1 MSHEITIRAN
11 GFAEFA
17 YLGESA
23 WHGLGQS
30 ITEFLAAKGRTVESA
45 TEQDWLEAAGM
56 DYKLLRSKVRYFADA
71 AGAVQLEIPDQHVLM
86 RSDNKKAMGIVSAK
100 YKTVQP
106 AQLVAFFRNLVADLG
121 FKLETMGTLFDGK
134 KYWALAKV
142 GSAFTFKSGDRIEG
156 YLLLATSCDGSSK
169 TTARFVLTRVVCNNT
184 LTAAMS
190 EGSKH
195 VVNLSHRTAF
205 DAEKI
210 QAELGIPQ
218 VQEIGAAMESLTQVK
233 MSDSKAEDFV
243 RGLLRPAEAAVVKT
257 PEMIAQEAAADFAR
271 LMGKPYVMP
280 VMPADS
286 EKTRAP
292 KGEAEILRLFRGAAI
307 GSDIAGVRG
316 TAWGMLNAVTEYVDH
331 RASTKTD
338 SHRMQSAW
346 FNGGDEL
353 KTSAFEQLLAMR

>member
-1 MSHEITIRAN
+1 MSHEITVRAS

-30 ITEFLAAKGRTVESA
+30 ITEFLAAKGRTVDTA
-45 TEQDWLEAAGM
+45 TEQDWFEAAGM

-86 RSDNKKAMGIVSAK
+86 RSDNKKPMGIVSAK

-106 AQLVAFFRNLVADLG
+106 AQLVGFFRNLVADLG

-134 KYWALAKV
+134 KYWCLAKV
-142 GSAFTFKSGDRIEG
+142 GQAFTFKSGDRIEG
-156 YLLLATSCDGSSK
+156 YLLVATSCDGSSK

-184 LTAAMS
+184 LSAAMS

-195 VVNLSHRTAF
+195 VVNLSHRSSF
-205 DAEKI
+205 DAAKI

-218 VQEIGAAMESLTQVK
+218 VQAIGEAMESLTQVK
-233 MSDSKAEDFV
+233 LSDSKAEDFV
-243 RGLLRPAEAAVVKT
+243 RGLLRPAEAKTAEAV
-257 PEMIAQEAAADFAR
+257 AAEAAADFAR
-271 LMGKPYVMP
+271 LMGKPYTPGIM
-280 VMPADS
+280 ASDTA
-286 EKTRAP
+286 TRAP
-292 KGEAEILRLFRGAAI
+292 KGEAEILRLFRGGAI

-338 SHRMQSAW
+338 SHRMNSAW
-346 FNGGDEL
+346 FNGGDEM

>member
-45 TEQDWLEAAGM
+45 TEEDWLQAAGM
-56 DYKLLRSKVRYFADA
+56 DYKLLRSKVRYFADR
-71 AGAVQLEIPDQHVLM
+71 AGAVQLEIPDQHVLF
-86 RSDNKKAMGIVSAK
+86 RSDNNKAVGVVSAK

-106 AQLVAFFRNLVADLG
+106 GQLVAFFRNLVADLG
-121 FKLETMGTLFDGK
+121 FKLETMGTLFDGR

-142 GSAFTFKSGDRIEG
+142 GQAFTFKSGDRIEG

-184 LTAAMS
+184 LGAAMS

-195 VVNLSHRTAF
+195 VVNLSHRTEF
-205 DAEKI
+205 DVGRI
-210 QAELGIPQ
+210 QSELGIPQ
-218 VQEIGAAMESLTQVK
+218 VQEIGEAMESLTQVR
-233 MSDSKAEDFV
+233 MSNDKAEDFV
-243 RGLLRPAEAAVVKT
+243 RNLLRPAEAAKVRT
-257 PEMIAQEAAADFAR
+257 EAEIAAEGAADFAR
-271 LMGKPYVMP
+271 LMGKPYTLP
-280 VMPADS
+280 TMPADS
-286 EKTRAP
+286 PSTRAP

-331 RASTKTD
+331 RASAKTD
-338 SHRMQSAW
+338 SHRMQSAM

-353 KTSAFEQLLAMR
+353 KTSAFQQLLAMR

>member
-56 DYKLLRSKVRYFADA
+56 DYKLLRSKVRYFADRD
-71 AGAVQLEIPDQHVLM
+71 GAVQLEIPEQHVLF
-86 RSDNKKAMGIVSAK
+86 RSDNRAAMGIVSAK

-106 AQLVAFFRNLVADLG
+106 ATLVGFFRNLVSDLG

-134 KYWALAKV
+134 KYWCLAKV
-142 GSAFTFKSGDRIEG
+142 GQAFTFKSGDRIEG

-195 VVNLSHRTAF
+195 VVNLSHRCDF
-205 DAEKI
+205 DAKRI
-210 QAELGIPQ
+210 QDELGIPQ
-218 VQEIGAAMESLTQVK
+218 VQEIGAAMESLTQVR

-243 RGLLRPAEAAVVKT
+243 RNLLRPTEAAPEKT
-257 PEMIAQEAAADFAR
+257 PEQLQAEASADFAR
-271 LMGKPYVMP
+271 LMGKPYVLPIMAP
-280 VMPADS
+280 DS
-286 EKTRAP
+286 ASTRAP
-292 KGEAEILRLFRGAAI
+292 KGEAEILRLFRGGAI

-331 RASTKTD
+331 RASAKTP
-338 SHRMQSAW
+338 SHRMQSAM
-346 FNGGDEL
+346 FNGGDEM
-353 KTSAFEQLLAMR
+353 KTSAFQQLLAMR